1 MGEEAFVAFPE
12 TVNTALESIELFRVG
27 MWLRLTA
34 SCARPKQ
41 AGFCLRKHL
50 IGNRNC
56 RCGEMADAR
65 DLLMR
70 RRLAR

>member
-34 SCARPKQ
+34 SCAPPFQ
-41 AGFCLRKHL
+41 GGVLPQEASDW
-50 IGNRNC
+50 
-56 RCGEMADAR
+56 ES
-65 DLLMR
+65 
-70 RRLAR
+70 